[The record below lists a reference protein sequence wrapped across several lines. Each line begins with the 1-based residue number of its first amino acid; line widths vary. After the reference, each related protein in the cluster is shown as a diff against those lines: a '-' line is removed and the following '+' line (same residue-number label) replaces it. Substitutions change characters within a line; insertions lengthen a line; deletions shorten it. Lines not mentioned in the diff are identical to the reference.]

1 MITLTSQTLRKID
14 RYPDDDDD
22 GKWMGAALKYLA
34 TYDGREYLIKPD
46 VGWPSDSTRERVAAA
61 FYRAIGVRTAN
72 VVRAMVDG
80 TPSVAVRIIDGVEP
94 IGDGMYALC
103 KDAALDVVRGVLGA
117 ALIGDGDKHAYN
129 FITDGFRA
137 WSIDHG
143 LAFGNDSGKINY
155 TGAEHLTTLT
165 DAGIITWQDVRD
177 VLDSIPANAGA
188 LAEIAYRHAS
198 AIGYVDVDG
207 WRAQLH
213 ERIDRIIDG
222 HTPEDDYDEDECDCE
237 ECMPVDAGCETVDHR
252 EWSINRGWYTCTTR
266 KQ

>member
-1 MITLTSQTLRKID
+1 MSICNTLYPSVPCKVYENSTRNNATNSHFSTSCMHVCKHDSHGTDTRYGHAIRGRYRPMITLTSQTLRKID

-143 LAFGNDSGKINY
+143 LAFGNDSGKIN
-155 TGAEHLTTLT
+155 
-165 DAGIITWQDVRD
+165 D
-177 VLDSIPANAGA
+177 
-188 LAEIAYRHAS
+188 
-198 AIGYVDVDG
+198 
-207 WRAQLH
+207 
-213 ERIDRIIDG
+213 
-222 HTPEDDYDEDECDCE
+222 
-237 ECMPVDAGCETVDHR
+237 
-252 EWSINRGWYTCTTR
+252 
-266 KQ
+266 